1 MTIAS
6 MIGNR
11 VYRVGDSGP
20 VVQQIQQ
27 ALAKIG
33 FQLSGTGYF
42 GPATDTAVETFQ
54 RRAGLSVDGE
64 VGTATARAIDAAL
77 AAPRPAS
84 TAPANPEIDRP
95 LWLQVSLA
103 NLGLHEGVGKAN
115 NPVLIK
121 DIQEVAADYTADE
134 IPWCAGWVSFCLARS
149 GYKPSKQPLWAL
161 SYADGWGVKLAGPA
175 VGAIAVKSRTGG
187 GHVTFVAGRTASGL
201 LACCGGNQNDEVNIS
216 GYGQSIFNHGFWWPK
231 SIALPNRIG
240 IGNLPIVK
248 SDGRVS
254 TKES

>member
-6 MIGNR
+6 LVGSR

-20 VVQQIQQ
+20 AVHQIQQ

-54 RRAGLSVDGE
+54 RRAGITADGE
-64 VGTATARAIDAAL
+64 VGSATARAIDAAL

-84 TAPANPEIDRP
+84 TAPLNPEIDRP

-103 NLGLHEGVGKAN
+103 HLGLKEAPGRAN
-115 NPVLIK
+115 NPELVK
-121 DIQEVAADYTADE
+121 DIQEIAADYTADE
-134 IPWCAGWVSFCLARS
+134 TPWCAGWVSFCLARA
-149 GYKPSKQPLWAL
+149 GYKPSGQPLWAL

-187 GHVTFVAGRTASGL
+187 GHVTFVVGRTASGL

-216 GYGQSIFNHGFWWPK
+216 GYGQTIFNHGFWWPK
-231 SIALPNRIG
+231 NTALPARIG
-240 IGNLPIVK
+240 FNTLPVVNSNGK
-248 SDGRVS
+248 V